1 LYFKDIILHF
11 TTTLM
16 LGVIPVDF
24 NIYDGIMK
32 RLYSLDHSFIN
43 DDQFIHRVF
52 NADFSQDRTF
62 KRLNMVLSVA
72 GCETEYVTDGIIKA
86 SNKDYLTVLDKL
98 KEKSIGDI
106 SSLTTKLNPIF
117 YKEEE
122 EEEDGEEDEED
133 EEEDNIFEE
142 SNIDVIKRNIRRII
156 DDLGK
161 NNKSYTVT
169 PNDLISLMSLILH
182 DDNVLQSLQT
192 FVVKTMK
199 NAGEHSNVVS
209 VLEPDLTTVV
219 AASDPEVVV
228 MDSDTEE
235 VVEVKPNSKRTQL
248 DLSVGN
254 FIGTIKN
261 ISETITRK
269 KLDRINAIYLL
280 ATNPEHYSK
289 LHDFIAYDHS
299 DFNETVLKKIIE
311 DLKSNTNVNMANL
324 MDGLQT
330 ILNAVTKAKP
340 LQ

>member
-1 LYFKDIILHF
+1 
-11 TTTLM
+11 
-16 LGVIPVDF
+16 
-24 NIYDGIMK
+24 
-32 RLYSLDHSFIN
+32 
-43 DDQFIHRVF
+43 
-52 NADFSQDRTF
+52 
-62 KRLNMVLSVA
+62 
-72 GCETEYVTDGIIKA
+72 
-86 SNKDYLTVLDKL
+86 
-98 KEKSIGDI
+98 
-106 SSLTTKLNPIF
+106 
-117 YKEEE
+117 
-122 EEEDGEEDEED
+122 
-133 EEEDNIFEE
+133 
-142 SNIDVIKRNIRRII
+142 
-156 DDLGK
+156 
-161 NNKSYTVT
+161 
-169 PNDLISLMSLILH
+169 
-182 DDNVLQSLQT
+182 
-192 FVVKTMK
+192 
-199 NAGEHSNVVS
+199 VS